1 MLMEHFLCDDVG
13 GKYNVC
19 GMIYKVLF
27 VSIITNNHYAIE
39 NNYYDYT

>member
-19 GMIYKVLF
+19 GMEISVITLLLSFLNKLF
-27 VSIITNNHYAIE
+27 N
-39 NNYYDYT
+39 